1 MRVYFA
7 TDIHGSEKCFLKFL
21 NAAKFYGAQV
31 LILGGDITG
40 KAMVPIVKEW
50 NGSYRTAIHGQECI
64 AFTEAEHKVL
74 EKRVRFAGFYPF
86 HATREELDEL
96 KHDEERVKAI
106 FTRLTVES
114 VSRWIDAAE
123 SKLKGAGIRCFIQPG
138 NDDEMVVDDLLGQSA
153 VVTNPDGRVIE
164 LPGGYLLASTGY
176 ANQTPWDCPRDLPET
191 ELQNRIAAILSRLGN
206 VDTEGVIFNFHCPP
220 YNTNIDFAPE
230 LDADL
235 RPILSPGGQP
245 KMAPAGSTSVRKAV
259 EEYQPLLGLH
269 GHIHESRGVAR
280 IGRTLCINP
289 GSRYNEGILQGVII
303 DLEGNCVRNY
313 QLTAG

>member
-40 KAMVPIVKEW
+40 KAMVPIVKER
-50 NGSYRTAIHGQECI
+50 NGSYRMTIHGKECT
-64 AFTEAEHKVL
+64 ALTGAEREDL
-74 EKRVRFAGFYPF
+74 EKQIRFAGFYPF
-86 HATREELDEL
+86 HTTLDEL
-96 KHDEERVKAI
+96 DCLRNNEERVKAI

-123 SKLKGAGIRCFIQPG
+123 SKLRSAGIRCFIQPG
-138 NDDEMVVDDLLGQSA
+138 NDDEMVVDDLLGQSEI
-153 VVTNPDGRVIE
+153 VINPEGQVIE
-164 LPGGYLLASTGY
+164 LPGGYQLASTGY

-191 ELQNRIAAILSRLGN
+191 ELQSRIAAILSQLESAKN
-206 VDTEGVIFNFHCPP
+206 AIFNFHCPP

-245 KMAPAGSTSVRKAV
+245 KMAPVGATSVRKAI

-280 IGRTLCINP
+280 LGRTLCINP